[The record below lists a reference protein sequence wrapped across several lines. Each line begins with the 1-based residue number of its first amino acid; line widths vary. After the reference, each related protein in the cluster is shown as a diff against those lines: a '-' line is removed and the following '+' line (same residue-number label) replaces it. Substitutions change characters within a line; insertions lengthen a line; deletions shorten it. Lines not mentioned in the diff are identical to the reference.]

1 MMRHRKKRKNKEEKL
16 VLGLT
21 SEEYKIKSAHEPM
34 VIEDDL
40 KGCAPHF
47 RSRTVRA
54 IEDAVKKNH
63 LKIELNRW
71 FLAYLDWK
79 DGVPRSIASCLK
91 NLEFGTV
98 RSFGDYGEESLQT
111 QERIVK
117 NRQIFRTWKK
127 ICEKK
132 GLDVN
137 NFVWLVATPVTAQ
150 ELYKRQGK
158 THLYVFR
165 NLIECLETF
174 KDVMKYRLYEKQEEE
189 IPSAL
194 LS

>member
-16 VLGLT
+16 ILGLT

-34 VIEDDL
+34 VIEGDL

-63 LKIELNRW
+63 LEIELNRW

-137 NFVWLVATPVTAQ
+137 NFIWLVATPVTAQ